1 MVTTRQTLTL
11 LALVAHIYALPANSL
26 ARRALDDGGCAGCT
40 SQPAPSSKDDM
51 GMFGP
56 IDQSMVQRSTPAG
69 GMTVSEGKDTLY
81 WKRQSGG
88 EQYGGQTGEQAW
100 DPQAAKS
107 EELKAKNDYAN
118 SMVEGQV
125 ESAMMAKAGQIMPFA
140 MAQAGLRKRAGPQD
154 GQTGGGVEDVERLSM
169 NKEAHVASLKS
180 TMDADEMPPY
190 DPATDPAI
198 VTDPSQAMV
207 DPAMVADPSQATGSV
222 YRKRQFDDFGFL
234 PAEPETPGGV
244 GDVERLSMNKEAH
257 VASLR
262 ATVDQDEMPP
272 PPPLALEDA
281 GAPLTPTTQA
291 VKRDAPYY
299 PEQPDMKD
307 YYKEQT
313 MNTKLGTKL
322 TGQQME
328 AMYGKTPKA
337 PDQNSGATTTG
348 TALMYG
354 QDMRKREEP
363 MTQEQKDCVE
373 SSKNLMAS
381 GGWAGKGSP
390 CDSLFPERQQFMK
403 RHHDD
408 ESQ

>member
-1 MVTTRQTLTL
+1 MVTTRQTLAL

-26 ARRALDDGGCAGCT
+26 ARRALDDGGCTACI

-69 GMTVSEGKDTLY
+69 GMTTGEGKDTLY

-88 EQYGGQTGEQAW
+88 EQYSGQTGESSW

-154 GQTGGGVEDVERLSM
+154 GQTDGGVYDVERLSM

-190 DPATDPAI
+190 DPATDP
-198 VTDPSQAMV
+198 SQAMV
-207 DPAMVADPSQATGSV
+207 DPAMVTDPSQATGTL
-222 YRKRQFDDFGFL
+222 YRKRQFDDFGIIGP
-234 PAEPETPGGV
+234 PAPETPGGV
-244 GDVERLSMNKEAH
+244 VDVERLSMNKEAH
-257 VASLR
+257 VASLK
-262 ATVDQDEMPP
+262 ATMDQDEMPP
-272 PPPLALEDA
+272 PPPLGLEDA
-281 GAPLTPTTQA
+281 GAALTPTTQA
-291 VKRDAPYY
+291 IKRDDSYY
-299 PEQPDMKD
+299 PELPDSKD
-307 YYKEQT
+307 LYQQQLT
-313 MNTKLGTKL
+313 DTKLGAKL
-322 TGQQME
+322 TAQQYK
-328 AMYGKTPKA
+328 AMYGETPKA

-354 QDMRKREEP
+354 QDMRKRQEP
-363 MTQEQKDCVE
+363 MTEEQKNCVE
-373 SSKNLMAS
+373 NSKQLMAS